1 MSGRIWPGS
10 VGETWQD
17 LGDQSPLHGP
27 STLQSQQAFVDQT
40 FAFPPPGKLPSCPF
54 TQITPPT
61 MLCLWL
67 RTVSKVMA
75 SDISVSYSVF
85 LSLPLYTL
93 LNFCLISLINLS
105 QFNLLGQPEEPT
117 SAEDLS
123 FSPTVK
129 TTGSANRSAITG
141 SGR

>member
-1 MSGRIWPGS
+1 M
-10 VGETWQD
+10 
-17 LGDQSPLHGP
+17 
-27 STLQSQQAFVDQT
+27 
-40 FAFPPPGKLPSCPF
+40 
-54 TQITPPT
+54 
-61 MLCLWL
+61 
-67 RTVSKVMA
+67 MA
-75 SDISVSYSVF
+75 SDISVSYSA
-85 LSLPLYTL
+85 SESPLVYVT
-93 LNFCLISLINLS
+93 NRLISLINLS